1 MVLDNMLALHENEQP
16 DPDERLLRQHVL
28 LLRMRS
34 FWHSGLID
42 RF

>member
-1 MVLDNMLALHENEQP
+1 MNHELP

-28 LLRMRS
+28 LLRTRL

-42 RF
+42 QF